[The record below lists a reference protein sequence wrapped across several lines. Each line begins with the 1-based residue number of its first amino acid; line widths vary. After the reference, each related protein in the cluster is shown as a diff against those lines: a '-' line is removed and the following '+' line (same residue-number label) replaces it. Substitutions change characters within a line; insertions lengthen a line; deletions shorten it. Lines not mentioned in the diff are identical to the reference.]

1 MNPMHAFLILAIIL
15 ALGAVA
21 MLDAG
26 SIFNV
31 AG

>member
-21 MLDAG
+21 MLDTG
-26 SIFNV
+26 SILNF